1 MTRRMI
7 PFLGAPV
14 LVLSITLVAVVEA
27 GGQAPAGRTNSGSP
41 AKAAPRWTATRT
53 PWGDPDL
60 QGTWNN
66 GTITPLERARGVGEK
81 ELLSKDEEA
90 EANAQSNTRA
100 ERRPEDKVQ
109 DLELAYNQFWW
120 DRGASIRRTS

>member
-41 AKAAPRWTATRT
+41 AKAAPRWTAPRT
-53 PWGDPDL
+53 AWGDPDL

-66 GTITPLERARGVGEK
+66 GTITPLERARGAGEK
-81 ELLSKDEEA
+81 ELLSKEE
-90 EANAQSNTRA
+90 EEEINAQSDTRA
-100 ERRPEDKVQ
+100 DQRLANQAQYDEI
-109 DLELAYNQFWW
+109 AYNQFW
-120 DRGASIRRTS
+120 